1 LNERSINIRKNTRE
15 VMTSLEPL
23 LIEPTN
29 KTELPLDLL
38 IPKLKSLGINGF
50 HINEFGGPGL
60 NSLEVGAILFEISKV
75 DASVFTFLTVHN
87 SIGMAVIDMLGS
99 DEQRQRILPGAIAF
113 EKILAFG
120 LTEPDYGSDATSLKT
135 TAKKVEGG
143 YLING

>member
-1 LNERSINIRKNTRE
+1 
-15 VMTSLEPL
+15 MTSLEPL

-99 DEQRQRILPGAIAF
+99 DE
-113 EKILAFG
+113 
-120 LTEPDYGSDATSLKT
+120 
-135 TAKKVEGG
+135 
-143 YLING
+143 